1 MAELA
6 QSRIRWVVG
15 LIAALLA
22 ILIAAS
28 PAAAEAKAIH
38 SGVHPAAA
46 STASPAGTL
55 RTAYRYDGRAASCL
69 GESAGEALAASR
81 IYTYDGE
88 EISSVDAFDTVPRVV
103 AAGRAPSVL
112 RSAEPLDAPTASS
125 RAFVATEAGTDL
137 VRYDPEWASRQ
148 MLDQNTPGSSGYGV
162 TPGGRTVSAH
172 AAERVSVGGPGRPPT
187 SLSTVDEI
195 LDTGTSV
202 RYDPIRDS
210 IQVRAPQMPGKPYV
224 VVDSGG
230 THIVTVMVPK

>member
-1 MAELA
+1 VTRPRS
-6 QSRIRWVVG
+6 SRLLLSPLWLLV
-15 LIAALLA
+15 ALLTT
-22 ILIAAS
+22 LGLNAS
-28 PAAAEAKAIH
+28 
-38 SGVHPAAA
+38 SAAA
-46 STASPAGTL
+46 SAGPET
-55 RTAYRYDGRAASCL
+55 RVRA
-69 GESAGEALAASR
+69 
-81 IYTYDGE
+81 I
-88 EISSVDAFDTVPRVV
+88 
-103 AAGRAPSVL
+103 
-112 RSAEPLDAPTASS
+112 PTATAQAVGQSS
-125 RAFVATEAGTDL
+125 SETPASVGCLRPPDTAIASGSCVATEAGTDL

-172 AAERVSVGGPGRPPT
+172 AAERISVGGPGRPPT

-224 VVDSGG
+224 VVDSSG